1 VPSNLIYNENVLDTI
16 TDLRTATL
24 TGSISAVE
32 EYIAKLDPSSV
43 GTYNAQVYTSLAT
56 SIFNGHVN
64 VAEVLL
70 TKTSLPVDF
79 QGVTGNSA
87 LMFAAQWGQLEA
99 VDYLLKAAADVALT
113 NASGDTALSLAMK
126 GGHRE
131 VAELLRS
138 YGALV

>member
-1 VPSNLIYNENVLDTI
+1 M
-16 TDLRTATL
+16 
-24 TGSISAVE
+24 
-32 EYIAKLDPSSV
+32 DPSSV
-43 GTYNAQVYTSLAT
+43 GSYYAQVYASLAT

-70 TKTSLPVDF
+70 TKTTLPVNF
-79 QGVTGNSA
+79 QGITGNTA

-99 VDYLLKAAADVALT
+99 VQYLLNAAADVTLV

-131 VAELLRS
+131 IAVLLRA
-138 YGALV
+138 YGAKV